1 MTTDAPD
8 LSDFT
13 GTVTFLGAGSMGGA
27 VLDGFL
33 AAGLSPERARVTAA
47 GERTRSRW
55 EERGVTAGGDN
66 AEAVRDADVVVLG
79 VKPYL
84 VADVLDE
91 VRDSLSGGAIVVSL
105 AAGITLETLEE
116 HAGDGVPV
124 VRVMPNTPALV
135 GEGMFVLTA
144 GTHCTGEQL
153 DRVEELLRSCGR
165 TEVVPEAWQDAA
177 SGVSGSGPAYV
188 FYVAEALADGGVFEG
203 LPRDLAV
210 RLAAQT
216 LLGAGRMLVESDD
229 PASTLRERVTSPGG
243 SPAAALR
250 VLDGGAVRH
259 RFSAAV
265 SAATRRAREMGA

>member
-13 GTVTFLGAGSMGGA
+13 GTVTFLGAGAMGGA

-33 AAGLSPERARVTAA
+33 AAGLPPERVRVTAA
-47 GERTRSRW
+47 RERTRARW
-55 EERGVTAGGDN
+55 EERGVSAGADN
-66 AEAVRDADVVVLG
+66 AEAVRGADVVVLG
-79 VKPYL
+79 VKPHL

-91 VRDSLSGGAIVVSL
+91 VRDALGDDAIVVSL
-105 AAGITLETLEE
+105 AAGITLETLEGR
-116 HAGDGVPV
+116 AGAGVPV

-135 GEGMFVLTA
+135 GEGMFVLT
-144 GTHCTGEQL
+144 GGHDCSEEQL
-153 DRVEELLRSCGR
+153 GRVVDLLRSCGE
-165 TEVVPEAWQDAA
+165 TEVVPEKWQDAA

-188 FYVAEALADGGVFEG
+188 FYVADALAEGGVFEG

-216 LLGAGRMLVESDD
+216 LLGAGRMLVESDT
-229 PASTLRERVTSPGG
+229 PAATLREQVTSPGG
-243 SPAAALR
+243 STAAALR
-250 VLDGGAVRH
+250 VLDEGAVRH

-265 SAATRRAREMGA
+265 SAATRRAGEMGG